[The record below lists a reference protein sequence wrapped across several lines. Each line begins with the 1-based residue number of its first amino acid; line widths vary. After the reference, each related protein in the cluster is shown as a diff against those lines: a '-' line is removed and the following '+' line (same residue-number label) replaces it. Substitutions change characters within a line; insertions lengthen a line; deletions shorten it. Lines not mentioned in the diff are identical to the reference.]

1 MIAKGERLRLGDSMA
16 EALKSM
22 MKTDDPK
29 VDQVLMQE
37 REKTLRAP
45 VIIALISSQ
54 KVGEKIVPQEEMVA
68 AGAALQNILLAAHS
82 LGLGAMVRSGVHSY
96 LQPVREYFEL
106 HEKESLIGLIY
117 LGYPV
122 DPAPASKRSPLEGK
136 VQWRGL

>member
-1 MIAKGERLRLGDSMA
+1 MA

-29 VDQVLMQE
+29 ADQVLKQE

-45 VIIALISSQ
+45 VIIAVISSP
-54 KVGEKIVPQEEMVA
+54 KAGEKIVPQEEMIA

-82 LGLGAMVRSGVHSY
+82 LGLGAIVRSGVQSY
-96 LQPVREYFEL
+96 LQPVRAYFAL
-106 HEKESLIGLIY
+106 HEKESLVGLVY

-122 DPAPASKRSPLEGK
+122 EAPVESKRSPLEGK
-136 VQWRGL
+136 VEWRGF